1 MVALKIDMVVQ
12 NVEEKK
18 HVGVSFLALYLRC
31 RRTWTPLKTFL
42 IQVKETC
49 IFSP

>member
-12 NVEEKK
+12 NVEKK
-18 HVGVSFLALYLRC
+18 TRWCFIFSSLLKMSLNLN
-31 RRTWTPLKTFL
+31 PLKTFL

>member
-12 NVEEKK
+12 NVEKKK

-31 RRTWTPLKTFL
+31 RRTSTP
-42 IQVKETC
+42 
-49 IFSP
+49 